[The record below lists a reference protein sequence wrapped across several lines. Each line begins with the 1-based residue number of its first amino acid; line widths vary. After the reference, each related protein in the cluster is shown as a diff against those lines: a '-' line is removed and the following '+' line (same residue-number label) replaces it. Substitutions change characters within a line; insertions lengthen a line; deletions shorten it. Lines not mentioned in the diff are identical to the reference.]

1 VSISPPLRGGKQ
13 IIPRPAGTRPGGP
26 APWHHLGDEDRVLDP
41 VWVRERCIALERPLG
56 VPTALVDARPAAVLV
71 ALFPEDGET
80 HLVLMKRPESAPSHK
95 GEISFPGGNR
105 SSNDSNL
112 RETALREAHE
122 EVGIRPESVEVLAEL
137 PTIGTVK
144 GAFAITPFVGFISE
158 RPPLLPDPREVEA
171 VFTVALSELLHPET
185 WHSERWDLWG
195 EEFDMSFY
203 LLENETVWGATARIL
218 TGLLDA
224 LTSL

>member
-1 VSISPPLRGGKQ
+1 ML
-13 IIPRPAGTRPGGP
+13 
-26 APWHHLGDEDRVLDP
+26 
-41 VWVRERCIALERPLG
+41 LESPLG
-56 VPTALVDARPAAVLV
+56 VPSALVDARPAAVLV
-71 ALFPEDGET
+71 ALFPEEGET
-80 HLVLMKRPESAPSHK
+80 HLVLMKRPDSAPSHK

-122 EVGIRPESVEVLAEL
+122 EVGISPEAVEVLAEL

-158 RPPLLPDPREVEA
+158 RPALVADPREVDE

-218 TGLLDA
+218 TGLLVA
-224 LTSL
+224 LTEF

>member
-1 VSISPPLRGGKQ
+1 M
-13 IIPRPAGTRPGGP
+13 GGP
-26 APWHHLGDEDRVLDP
+26 APWSHLADEDRVLDP
-41 VWVRERCIALERPLG
+41 VWVRERCMLLDPPLG

-80 HLVLMKRPESAPSHK
+80 HLVLMKRPDSAPSHK

-112 RETALREAHE
+112 SETALREAHE
-122 EVGIRPESVEVLAEL
+122 EVGIRPETVEVLAEL

-144 GAFAITPFVGFISE
+144 GAFAITPFVGFIAE
-158 RPPLLPDPREVEA
+158 RPALLPDPREVDK

-218 TGLLDA
+218 TGLLVS
-224 LTSL
+224 LTEF

>member
-1 VSISPPLRGGKQ
+1 MLQS
-13 IIPRPAGTRPGGP
+13 
-26 APWHHLGDEDRVLDP
+26 
-41 VWVRERCIALERPLG
+41 PLG

-80 HLVLMKRPESAPSHK
+80 HIVLMKRPESAPSHK

-105 SSNDSNL
+105 SSNDLNL

-122 EVGIRPESVEVLAEL
+122 EVGINPGTVEVLAEL

-144 GAFAITPFVGFISE
+144 GAFAITPFVGFIAE
-158 RPPLLPDPREVEA
+158 RPALVADPREVEE

-203 LLENETVWGATARIL
+203 LLGNETVWGATARIL